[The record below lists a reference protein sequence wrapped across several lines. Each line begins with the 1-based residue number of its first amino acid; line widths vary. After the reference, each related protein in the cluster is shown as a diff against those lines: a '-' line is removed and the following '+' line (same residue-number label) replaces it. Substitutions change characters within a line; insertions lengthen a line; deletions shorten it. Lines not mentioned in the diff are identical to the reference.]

1 MDQRYA
7 NDIRFY
13 YNKNLDQNL
22 AWLAQKTKESKSNKG
37 NLSDSIFRRSYPPSL
52 IRGRGGGGCPT
63 MRCFNVF
70 SPFDII
76 LT

>member
-52 IRGRGGGGCPT
+52 KRGGGGGGVS
-63 MRCFNVF
+63 NYEVF
-70 SPFDII
+70 SMFFPLLI
-76 LT
+76 